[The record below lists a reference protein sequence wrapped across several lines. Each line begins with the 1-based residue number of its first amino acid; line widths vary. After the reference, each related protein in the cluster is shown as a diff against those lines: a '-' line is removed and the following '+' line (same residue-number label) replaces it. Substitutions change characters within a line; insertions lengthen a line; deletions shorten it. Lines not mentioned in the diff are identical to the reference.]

1 MDAEAASNIQAS
13 DDDEDKNQALR
24 SIQNAYSQLLV
35 ELSESVQ
42 TGNGTTASNELIS
55 DDTNIIINLSLPS
68 NYPLALKDALRN
80 VLKRFISDVSGVD
93 GTITWKLEM
102 PSRFDDNLLS
112 SINSSV
118 NSFLVNSI
126 IGKWCEI
133 TANDKVKEYADNA
146 AALLLDIKEKAFF
159 KKKPTR
165 TKIS

>member
-1 MDAEAASNIQAS
+1 MANFTLTITKS
-13 DDDEDKNQALR
+13 DIYEEVAK
-24 SIQNAYSQLLV
+24 
-35 ELSESVQ
+35 
-42 TGNGTTASNELIS
+42 TTAYIGAKNKLEDGKSAFDQVFVTDADLKMIERFFNE
-55 DDTNIIINLSLPS
+55 SLE
-68 NYPLALKDALRN
+68 ALRN
-80 VLKRFISDVSGVD
+80 VLKRFISGCSGAD
-93 GTITWKLEM
+93 GTITWQLEM
-102 PSRFDDNLLS
+102 PSRFDDNLLE
-112 SINSSV
+112 SIKSSV

>member
-1 MDAEAASNIQAS
+1 MADSILTIKKSDVYEEVAKTTAYIGAKNKLEDGKSAFDQVFVTDADLTMIERFYN
-13 DDDEDKNQALR
+13 
-24 SIQNAYSQLLV
+24 
-35 ELSESVQ
+35 ESV
-42 TGNGTTASNELIS
+42 
-55 DDTNIIINLSLPS
+55 
-68 NYPLALKDALRN
+68 DALRN
-80 VLKRFISDVSGVD
+80 VLKRFLTGETEEEGS
-93 GTITWKLEM
+93 TKWTLEM

-112 SINSSV
+112 SINSSA

-146 AALLLDIKEKAFF
+146 AALLLDIKDKAFY

>member
-1 MDAEAASNIQAS
+1 MADSILTIKKSDVYEEVAKTTAYIGAKNKLEDGKSAFDQVFVTDADLTMIERFYN
-13 DDDEDKNQALR
+13 
-24 SIQNAYSQLLV
+24 
-35 ELSESVQ
+35 ESV
-42 TGNGTTASNELIS
+42 
-55 DDTNIIINLSLPS
+55 
-68 NYPLALKDALRN
+68 DALRN
-80 VLKRFISDVSGVD
+80 VLKRFLTGESAED
-93 GTITWKLEM
+93 GSTKWTLEM

-112 SINSSV
+112 SINSSA

-146 AALLLDIKEKAFF
+146 AALLLDIKDKAFY

>member
-1 MDAEAASNIQAS
+1 MADSILTIKKSDVYEEVAKTTAYIGAKNKLEDGKSAFDQVFVTDADLTMIERFYN
-13 DDDEDKNQALR
+13 
-24 SIQNAYSQLLV
+24 
-35 ELSESVQ
+35 ESV
-42 TGNGTTASNELIS
+42 
-55 DDTNIIINLSLPS
+55 
-68 NYPLALKDALRN
+68 DALRN
-80 VLKRFISDVSGVD
+80 VLKRFLTGETEEEGS
-93 GTITWKLEM
+93 TKWTLEM

-112 SINSSV
+112 SINSSA

-146 AALLLDIKEKAFF
+146 AALLLDIKDKAFF